1 VIDFHP
7 GQGIFHM
14 IVDREVMTVASLLGR
29 SAVVAS
35 VLSGASALAGT
46 PDEIRVPGEIPG
58 TVLHAEGAQIYEC
71 RPDATH
77 QLTWQTREPTATL
90 MDGDK
95 SVGRHYAA
103 LHWEAVDAST
113 LMWEHKDG
121 SSVKAKIVAQVAGR
135 SADDLPW
142 LKFGVIT
149 QRGDG
154 LFYGITHVQ
163 RINTH
168 GGVTRGACQ
177 QAGAYRSVPYSAD
190 YVFWRE
196 E

>member
-1 VIDFHP
+1 M
-7 GQGIFHM
+7 FHM
-14 IVDREVMTVASLLGR
+14 ILDHEVMTVASLLSRG
-29 SAVVAS
+29 AVVAS

-58 TVLHAEGAQIYEC
+58 TVLHAEGAQVYEC
-71 RPDATH
+71 RPDATR
-77 QLTWQTREPTATL
+77 QLTWQAREPTATL
-90 MDGDK
+90 MDGEH

-121 SSVKAKIVAQVAGR
+121 SAVKARVVAQAPGR

-142 LKFGVIT
+142 LKFAVIT
-149 QRGDG
+149 QSGDG
-154 LFYGITHVQ
+154 LFYGVNHVQ
-163 RINTH
+163 RINTQ

-177 QAGAYRSVPYSAD
+177 QAGALRSVAYSAD
-190 YVFWRE
+190 YVFWRVE
-196 E
+196 